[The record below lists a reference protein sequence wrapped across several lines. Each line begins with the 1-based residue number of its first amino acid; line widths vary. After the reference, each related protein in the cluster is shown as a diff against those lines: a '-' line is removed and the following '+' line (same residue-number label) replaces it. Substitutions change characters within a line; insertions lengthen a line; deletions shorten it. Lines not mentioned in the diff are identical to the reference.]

1 MNRRPAAIVF
11 GALVSL
17 VLPIVSC
24 GGSTTTGTSIGQ
36 VNVGEIFPLSGR
48 FAGAGQRFIKGAQ
61 LAVADINAHGGI
73 GGKTVNE
80 FPGDDASDSVDAVP
94 AMRQL
99 LLHNLTFVAGPIS
112 PTFDAIHPIVDQ
124 NQIVAMS
131 TIPSSQ
137 YDSLSDKWVFRTVVS
152 DTVLATAM
160 AYYAIK
166 QGWTKC
172 SMMFENIQSAQG
184 LVQPIVTAYTKN
196 GGTIVDNEQL
206 TPHAASYRTEIQKAF
221 AGNPQC
227 LFLQTDPTTT
237 GTLFANAREL
247 GHLNI
252 PYVGTDSYTDI
263 NIAKA
268 AGLADFS
275 KWATGMLGA
284 PPAGTGWT
292 YFETAYKA
300 KFSGEEPG
308 AFSAAVYDG
317 VVIASLAINIAGSS
331 DPKVFV
337 NDITKVTND
346 EKAKECT
353 TYADCLALIKKGQT
367 IDYEGA
373 SGPMDFDSHHSVYSG
388 INVYKF
394 DLSGNLQPVFSC
406 PAEALQAFLA

>member
-1 MNRRPAAIVF
+1 MWRRLLLMNRRPAAIVF

-73 GGKTVNE
+73 GG
-80 FPGDDASDSVDAVP
+80 
-94 AMRQL
+94 
-99 LLHNLTFVAGPIS
+99 
-112 PTFDAIHPIVDQ
+112 
-124 NQIVAMS
+124 
-131 TIPSSQ
+131 
-137 YDSLSDKWVFRTVVS
+137 
-152 DTVLATAM
+152 
-160 AYYAIK
+160 
-166 QGWTKC
+166 WTKC
-172 SMMFENIQSAQG
+172 SMMFENIPSAQG
-184 LVQPIVTAYTKN
+184 LVQPIVPAYTKN

-346 EKAKECT
+346 EKAKECNN
-353 TYADCLALIKKGQT
+353 YSECLDLIKEGEK

-406 PAEALQAFLA
+406 SAEALQAFLA

>member
-1 MNRRPAAIVF
+1 M
-11 GALVSL
+11 
-17 VLPIVSC
+17 VLPIASC
-24 GGSTTTGTSIGQ
+24 GGTTTTGNSIGQ

-73 GGKTVNE
+73 GGKNVNE
-80 FPGDDASDSVDAVP
+80 YPGDDASDSVDAVP

-99 LLHNLTFVAGPIS
+99 LLHNLTFIAGPIS

-124 NQIVAMS
+124 NSIVAMS

-137 YDSLSDKWVFRTVVS
+137 YDSLNDKWVFRTVVS

-166 QGWTKC
+166 QGYTKC
-172 SMMFENIQSAQG
+172 SMLFENIQSAQG
-184 LVQPIVTAYTKN
+184 LVQPIIDSYTKN
-196 GGTIVDNEQL
+196 GGTILDNVQL
-206 TPHAASYRTEIQKAF
+206 TPHAASYRSEIQKAF
-221 AGNPQC
+221 QQNPQC
-227 LFLQTDPTTT
+227 IFAQTDPTTT

-247 GHLNI
+247 GHLNV
-252 PYVGTDSYTDI
+252 PFVGTDSYTDI

-268 AGLADFS
+268 AGLSEFT
-275 KWATGMLGA
+275 KVATGMLGA
-284 PPAGTGWT
+284 PPAGAAWS

-317 VVIASLAINIAGSS
+317 VVIAALAIQIAGSS

-337 NDITKVTND
+337 NSITAVTND
-346 EKAKECT
+346 ETAKECNNYT
-353 TYADCLALIKKGQT
+353 ECLALVKAGQK

-373 SGPMDFDSHHSVYSG
+373 SGPMDFDVHHSVYSG

-394 DLSGNLQPVFSC
+394 DAAGNLQSVFTC
-406 PAEALQAFLA
+406 PPDALAAFIAK